1 MKQIYDLCELCSLFE
16 PEECRKG
23 HKLHPL
29 KATVECEDF
38 QSLFEDCYDLVEDQK
53 DKVKDE

>member
-1 MKQIYDLCELCSLFE
+1 MKQVYDLCELCSLFE

-23 HKLHPL
+23 HRLHPL

-38 QSLFEDCYDLVEDQK
+38 QSLFEDCYVLVEDQEEK
-53 DKVKDE
+53 AKDE